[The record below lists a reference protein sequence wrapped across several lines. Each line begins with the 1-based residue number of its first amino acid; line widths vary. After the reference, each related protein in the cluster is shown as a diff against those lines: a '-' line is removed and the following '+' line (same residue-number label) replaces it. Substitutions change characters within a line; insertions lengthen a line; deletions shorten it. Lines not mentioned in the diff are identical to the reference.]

1 MPHSSS
7 FIFKGL
13 SETQL
18 QRLTSAVKERQ
29 IPKNQWLF
37 QEGSSADRIYILKTG
52 AVEMLTKVNGEYELP
67 INIIR
72 SKDECFG
79 TSALVPPHEYS
90 LSARCAEDATILEIK
105 RVDLEKI
112 TAEDSAMGCI
122 IMKNLAKNLLDRLKE
137 TREEVKIHFKT
148 LFRSMHT

>member
-72 SKDECFG
+72 AKDECFG

-105 RVDLEKI
+105 REDLEKI